1 MQTDMMVLLIVVVAS
16 LAAAVFSFVTFL
28 HVRASERRLEQMN
41 TGQHDLASGQASVED
56 KIDSE
61 MRHTREQVGASIEG
75 LDRRLVDMS
84 GQIGGVKEAMAHLES
99 KTMETLGNTRVAEEK
114 SFSEMQS
121 RLVVSLRGVQDSVSQ
136 QLIAIRD
143 DNNKSLEKMRATV
156 DEKLQKTLDERIT
169 QSFQLVNDQ
178 LDSVSKGLGEMR
190 GMAQNV
196 GDLKK
201 VLSNVKTRG
210 IVGEVQ
216 LGAILEEI
224 LSPEQYAT
232 NIATV
237 PDSSNRVEFAV
248 KITSQGLP
256 QWLPFSMRYRWAFK
270 RWRFKSGLMRF
281 KGCLLLS
288 SLSCQNI
295 A

>member
-1 MQTDMMVLLIVVVAS
+1 MQTDMVVLLIVVVAS
-16 LAAAVFSFVTFL
+16 LAAAVFSFMTLL
-28 HVRASERRLEQMN
+28 HVRASERRLEQMK

-61 MRHTREQVGASIEG
+61 LRHTREQVGTSIEG

-169 QSFQLVNDQ
+169 QSFQLVN
-178 LDSVSKGLGEMR
+178 
-190 GMAQNV
+190 
-196 GDLKK
+196 
-201 VLSNVKTRG
+201 
-210 IVGEVQ
+210 
-216 LGAILEEI
+216 
-224 LSPEQYAT
+224 
-232 NIATV
+232 
-237 PDSSNRVEFAV
+237 
-248 KITSQGLP
+248 
-256 QWLPFSMRYRWAFK
+256 
-270 RWRFKSGLMRF
+270 
-281 KGCLLLS
+281 
-288 SLSCQNI
+288 
-295 A
+295 